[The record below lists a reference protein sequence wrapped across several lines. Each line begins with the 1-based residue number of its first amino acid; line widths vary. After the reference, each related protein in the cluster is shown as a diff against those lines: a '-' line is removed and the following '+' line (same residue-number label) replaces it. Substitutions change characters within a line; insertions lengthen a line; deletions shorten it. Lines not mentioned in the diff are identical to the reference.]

1 MITLENGSTQHP
13 CAFATYS
20 DATNTDS
27 AGGGQ
32 TCIPNP
38 LYPKFPENEV
48 VPKLEDGTVSFVDNT
63 PEKTMDACVSN
74 CAFQTVHPPP
84 PFLVVSSRFR
94 QQSGICV

>member
-38 LYPKFPENEV
+38 LYPKFPENEA

-74 CAFQTVHPPP
+74 CA
-84 PFLVVSSRFR
+84 LVATVSSRF
-94 QQSGICV
+94 

>member
-20 DATNTDS
+20 DASNTDS

-38 LYPKFPENEV
+38 VYPKFPENEV
-48 VPKLEDGTVSFVDNT
+48 VAADSAFVDNT
-63 PEKTMDACVSN
+63 AERTMDACVSN
-74 CAFQTVHPPP
+74 CA
-84 PFLVVSSRFR
+84 LVATVSSRF
-94 QQSGICV
+94 